1 MWEDHTRGLVH
12 GAFLGTS
19 VLYLSDVTKP
29 LKLVVYFDTIGGQK
43 LKCAAAAKVTSVV
56 SDSATP

>member
-29 LKLVVYFDTIGGQK
+29 LKPVVYLDTIGGQK
-43 LKCAAAAKVTSVV
+43 LKRAAAAKSLQL
-56 SDSATP
+56 